1 VSALR
6 VLRTSFGSLS
16 RYRLRTAFMMLGT
29 LLGVAALTFVLT
41 VGRAAQRELLRTVRQ
56 LFGPSSLVVSA
67 GGGFFMGGPRDA
79 ARLTLDDIE
88 AVVQEVPGIQVWDPM
103 QVVPDV
109 SVRRGDRSTSVR
121 LMGLSERSARAWN
134 RGAVRGR
141 YLDAGHVAAS
151 SRVAVIGET
160 VVHALFPDR
169 DPLGEE
175 IQIGSVP
182 FRVLGVLESFGT
194 DIHGMDRDAEIVIP
208 ITTAMRRVMNVDSLR
223 GAKLVLG
230 SPDDLESAA
239 AGVVRVLRER
249 HRLAAGQPD
258 DFTVISS
265 LAVRKLVARF
275 ERVLFLY
282 LPLGTAACFLAA
294 LLVAASLMLASV
306 TARTGEIGLRRAVGA
321 RAEDI
326 RLQFLLEA
334 AATTLMGGLLGALVG
349 GVAARMAA
357 DRFAGGAE
365 LAPVTV
371 ALGLGLSIATG
382 LLAGLLPASRAA
394 RLRPADA
401 LR

>member
-1 VSALR
+1 
-6 VLRTSFGSLS
+6 
-16 RYRLRTAFMMLGT
+16 
-29 LLGVAALTFVLT
+29 
-41 VGRAAQRELLRTVRQ
+41 
-56 LFGPSSLVVSA
+56 
-67 GGGFFMGGPRDA
+67 MGGPRDA

-88 AVVQEVPGIQVWDPM
+88 AVVREVPGIQVWDPM
-103 QVVPDV
+103 QVKPDV
-109 SVRRGDRSTSVR
+109 SVRRGDRSTPVR
-121 LMGLSERSARAWN
+121 LMGLSERSERAWN
-134 RGAVRGR
+134 RGATRGA

-160 VVHALFPDR
+160 VVRALFPDR
-169 DPLGEE
+169 DPIGDE

-230 SPDDLESAA
+230 SPEDLESAA

-249 HRLAAGQPD
+249 HRLLAGQPD

-265 LAVRKLVARF
+265 LAVRKVVARS
-275 ERVLFLY
+275 ERILFLY

-357 DRFAGGAE
+357 DRFAGGVD
-365 LAPVTV
+365 LAPGPI

-382 LLAGLLPASRAA
+382 LVAGLLPARRAA
-394 RLRPADA
+394 RLPPADA